1 MSTVICLTHLRGGVI
16 YHFFGS
22 QITFVSDEE
31 LVDVLARVSVDLLQ
45 PLLHVVERLL
55 VRHVVHHDDPV
66 RPAVVAAKLE
76 VKGACHIGCPKK
88 NTRSLRIESG
98 DQKSEVFVSNVRA
111 PRPEQIRFHSGDLY
125 MQILMT

>member
-1 MSTVICLTHLRGGVI
+1 MNTVISLTHLCGGVI

-22 QITFVSDEE
+22 QITFISDEE

-66 RPAVVAAKLE
+66 RPAVVAAKVEL
-76 VKGACHIGCPKK
+76 KGPVI
-88 NTRSLRIESG
+88 
-98 DQKSEVFVSNVRA
+98 
-111 PRPEQIRFHSGDLY
+111 
-125 MQILMT
+125 